1 MTIFDGYEITRVERT
16 IITARNF
23 QKRLFCMSVDAMK
36 RLLREVGLIGPSFRC
51 YDFTQCLRR
60 MSSHLNL
67 KAFNS
72 YYDYKRAIVSKV
84 RISFQR
90 LKKKFTVEM
99 FMYIKGVQREDAGA
113 QDPDKQCL

>member
-1 MTIFDGYEITRVERT
+1 MIWIVRQRQKEINAVQAMTMFDSYEITRVERT

-36 RLLREVGLIGPSFRC
+36 RLLREIGLIGPSFRC
-51 YDFTQCLRR
+51 YDVTQCFRR

-72 YYDYKRAIVSKV
+72 YYDYMKAIIHKV
-84 RISFQR
+84 
-90 LKKKFTVEM
+90 
-99 FMYIKGVQREDAGA
+99 
-113 QDPDKQCL
+113 